1 MKTPEGFEK
10 ADIDK
15 YLKGIEAYIVKPTSG
30 GYGASGVPDR
40 VCCID
45 GHFWGIE
52 VKREG
57 KGPTPIQEARML
69 EITLAGGYAIA
80 GTAAHVCVELENWR
94 LTRGL
99 PKAKWMPRE

>member
-45 GHFWGIE
+45 GVFWGIE

-57 KGPTPIQEARML
+57 KGPTPIQEKRMQ
-69 EITLAGGYAIA
+69 EIRAAGGFAVA
-80 GTAAHVCVELENWR
+80 GTAEVVCAEIEAWR
-94 LTRGL
+94 ADRH
-99 PKAKWMPRE
+99 PHAPWMPGQ